1 MKKIN
6 LIILPLILLLTFT
19 LAQANTIKIKVKI
32 QNKIITN
39 IDIENEK
46 KYLLYLNPKLLNLE
60 DKKLFKIAKESLV
73 TEIIK
78 KNELE
83 KLNDFENLDSFSESI
98 ERNFLKNLKI
108 SKNEFLQILNE
119 KELKYKTVRKKLQ
132 IEALWNQLVYD
143 KFNKNIKIDK
153 KFLRE
158 RILKQYEKNSK
169 KYKYNLSEIFFT
181 EDINENLDDKLKNIS
196 LSISEI
202 GFENTANI
210 FSESNSSKNGGL
222 IGWINELQI
231 SEVIKRNISNIK
243 INDISKPIKI
253 KGGYLLIKIN
263 DKKEFKQE
271 IDVENQVKELTKNEI
286 NRQLTTFSVI
296 LYKRLKRNTQ
306 INEF

>member
-119 KELKYKTVRKKLQ
+119 KELKYETVRKKLQ

-243 INDISKPIKI
+243 IKDISKPIKI